1 MVFMVRNGGM
11 VFVFYNPTCVT
22 KNYLIIIEDFQTLN
36 FFLDGVV
43 TEQQSEMFHPLC
55 EKPPSVIQWLYNF
68 LNGHLVREK

>member
-1 MVFMVRNGGM
+1 MVFMVRNVGM
-11 VFVFYNPTCVT
+11 VFVFYIPTCVT

-68 LNGHLVREK
+68 LNGRPVREK